1 MRDKYLLH
9 IINELLS
16 VVDPYF
22 NSITSYILL
31 MRDKYILHIINELLN
46 VVDH

>member
-22 NSITSYILL
+22 NSI
-31 MRDKYILHIINELLN
+31 NEGKIRLIYY
-46 VVDH
+46 